1 MKQYQDLL
9 RAIISNGSLKP
20 AARENMPGTL
30 SLFGYQMRFNL
41 AGGFPI
47 VTTKHTNFDMI
58 VTELLWFLN
67 GDTNIKYLVDN
78 GCNIWNEDAYNYYLK
93 QCKIYQWSQPMS
105 FETFVDQIKVDD
117 VSMYDSK
124 GNKLTYTLG
133 DCGHQ
138 YGKTWRD
145 FNGIDQINRVLNSLR
160 DQPESRRHIVSAIDP
175 ANDHDLAL
183 YWCHSFFQFNCRP
196 IPYLEREAMYLDLYP
211 EAELMWGIP
220 NEIPKYYLDCHF
232 YQRSADTFLGVPFN
246 IASYALLTELV
257 ARVVR
262 MVPGELV
269 HSFGDA
275 HIYENH
281 LGGVK
286 ELLSREPKKLPK
298 LVIDSNTFIN
308 LDVGKNAKY
317 TAMISSDLRV
327 LDKGGIRLEGYDYHP
342 RIKGKL
348 STGLK

>member
-9 RAIISNGSLKP
+9 RAILSNGSLKP

-41 AGGFPI
+41 SEGFPI

-78 GCNIWNEDAYNYYLK
+78 GCNIWNEDAYNYYRKVCRGLDYK
-93 QCKIYQWSQPMS
+93 TPLGFQAFIDNIKDGPVDRR
-105 FETFVDQIKVDD
+105 ETFPG
-117 VSMYDSK
+117 YR
-124 GNKLTYTLG
+124 LG

-138 YGKTWRD
+138 YGKTWRN
-145 FNGIDQINRVLNSLR
+145 FNGVDQIKSVLNSLR
-160 DQPESRRHIVSAIDP
+160 DQPESRRHIVTAVDP
-175 ANDHDLAL
+175 ANDHNLAL

-196 IPYLEREAMYLDLYP
+196 IPYLKREAMYLDLYP
-211 EAELMWGIP
+211 EAELVDNEIP
-220 NEIPKYYLDCHF
+220 FGIPKYYLDCHF
-232 YQRSADTFLGVPFN
+232 YQRSADSFLGVPFN
-246 IASYALLTELV
+246 IASYALLTELI
-257 ARVVR
+257 ARVVG
-262 MVPGELV
+262 MVPGELI
-269 HSFGDA
+269 HSFGDV

-281 LGGVK
+281 LEGVK
-286 ELLSREPKKLPK
+286 ELLSREPKELPK
-298 LVIDSNTFIN
+298 LVISSNAFTD
-308 LDVGKNAKY
+308 LEVRVNAKY
-317 TAMISSDLRV
+317 AEVISSDLRG
-327 LDKGGIRLEGYDYHP
+327 LNREWIWLEDYDYHP

>member
-41 AGGFPI
+41 AEGFPI
-47 VTTKHTNFDMI
+47 VTTKQTNFDMI

-78 GCNIWNEDAYNYYLK
+78 GCNIWNEDAYNYYR
-93 QCKIYQWSQPMS
+93 KICRGFDYQTPME
-105 FETFVDQIKVDD
+105 FQAFIDNIKDGPVDRRETFPGYK
-117 VSMYDSK
+117 
-124 GNKLTYTLG
+124 LG

-138 YGKTWRD
+138 YGKTWRN
-145 FNGIDQINRVLNSLR
+145 FNGVDQIKNVLNSLR
-160 DQPESRRHIVSAIDP
+160 YQPESRRHIVTAIDP
-175 ANDHDLAL
+175 ANDNNLAL

-196 IPYLEREAMYLDLYP
+196 IPYLKREAMYLDLYP
-211 EAELMWGIP
+211 EAELVDNEIP
-220 NEIPKYYLDCHF
+220 FGIPKYYLDCHF
-232 YQRSADTFLGVPFN
+232 YQRSADSFLGVPFN

-257 ARVVR
+257 ARVVG

-281 LGGVK
+281 LEGVK
-286 ELLSREPKKLPK
+286 ELLSREPKELPK
-298 LVIDSNTFIN
+298 LVISSNAFTD
-308 LDVGKNAKY
+308 LEVGVNAKY
-317 TAMISSDLRV
+317 AEVISSDLRG
-327 LDKGGIRLEGYDYHP
+327 LNKEWIWLEGYDCHP